1 LDGDL
6 SYDVDGFYVDWT
18 NIQQS
23 IPLGGACG
31 ENVVQNAG
39 NAESYGGEAE
49 LTYRLLPGLTIGL
62 NASITHTVFTQT
74 TPLLANIV
82 AVGQEVP
89 DVPRYQLTP
98 SVDYNFPLANGYNG
112 FAHIDYAEVG
122 PSHGTTLVSDP
133 DYYQPAY
140 GVMNANIGVDF
151 DTWEIQ
157 LYAKNL
163 LNNSQIIARPT
174 VNYNEE
180 GYTVRPLTAGIK
192 VQKTF

>member
-1 LDGDL
+1 MLDGNL
-6 SYDVDGFYVDWT
+6 SVNIDGFYVDWT

-39 NAESYGGEAE
+39 NAESYGGELE
-49 LTYRLLPGLTIGL
+49 LTYRVMKGLTIGL
-62 NASITHTVFTQT
+62 NADITHSVFTQT
-74 TPLLANIV
+74 TPLLAGIV
-82 AVGQEVP
+82 SVGQEVP

-98 SVDYNFPLANGYNG
+98 S
-112 FAHIDYAEVG
+112 IDYAFDVSGYAAFAHLDYTEVG
-122 PSHGTTLVSDP
+122 PSHGTTLVTDP
-133 DYYQPAY
+133 AYIQPAY
-140 GVMNANIGVDF
+140 GVMNGNIGVDV
-151 DTWEIQ
+151 DSWEFQ

-180 GYTVRPLTAGIK
+180 GYTVRPLTIGVK
-192 VQKTF
+192 VEKTF